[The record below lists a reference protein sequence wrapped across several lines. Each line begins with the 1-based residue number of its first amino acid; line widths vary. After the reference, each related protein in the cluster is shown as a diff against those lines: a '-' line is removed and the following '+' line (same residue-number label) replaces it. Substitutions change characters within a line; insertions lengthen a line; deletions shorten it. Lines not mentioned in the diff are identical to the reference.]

1 MSRAFRL
8 VTAVAVIVTAG
19 LTAAQSPT
27 TPSTPTQPSTT
38 PPAAMPTTPTTPST
52 PTTPTTPTMPTG
64 PTTPTTPTAPT
75 PSATVTDGIQP
86 MPSGR
91 SMWRSQDGSVVDLTV
106 DSTAGTVTGTFT
118 PGFPCGLASTLMPVS
133 RPLVGTVTGNAVAWT
148 LSLAACPSVGTW
160 VGHFQ
165 TTGTEEQLSMLFTL
179 AVPESPPGVGSTLTG
194 PAVFVRQTAG
204 ATP

>member
-8 VTAVAVIVTAG
+8 VAAVAVIATAG

-38 PPAAMPTTPTTPST
+38 PPAAAPATPTTPST
-52 PTTPTTPTMPTG
+52 PTNQTMPTG

-75 PSATVTDGIQP
+75 PSATVTDAIQP

-91 SMWRSQDGSVVDLTV
+91 STWRSQDGSVVDLTV

-118 PGFPCGLASTLMPVS
+118 PGFPCGLASTLTPAS
-133 RPLVGTVTGNAVAWT
+133 RPLVGTVNGNAVAWT

>member
-1 MSRAFRL
+1 MSRALRL
-8 VTAVAVIVTAG
+8 VTAVAVIATAG

-27 TPSTPTQPSTT
+27 TPSSPTQPSTT
-38 PPAAMPTTPTTPST
+38 PPAVTPTTPTTPST

-64 PTTPTTPTAPT
+64 PATPTTPP
-75 PSATVTDGIQP
+75 ATVTDGIQP

-91 SMWRSQDGSVVDLTV
+91 STWRSQDGSVVDLTV

-118 PGFPCGLASTLMPVS
+118 PGFPCGLASTLTPAS
-133 RPLVGTVTGNAVAWT
+133 RPLLGTVNGNAVAWA

-165 TTGTEEQLSMLFTL
+165 TTGTEEQLTMLFTL

-194 PAVFVRQTAG
+194 PAVFVRETAG

>member
-1 MSRAFRL
+1 MSRALRL
-8 VTAVAVIVTAG
+8 VTAVAVIATAG

-27 TPSTPTQPSTT
+27 TPSTPTQPSNT
-38 PPAAMPTTPTTPST
+38 PPAAT
-52 PTTPTTPTMPTG
+52 PTTPTTPGTPTTPTMPAT
-64 PTTPTTPTAPT
+64 PTTPTTPP
-75 PSATVTDGIQP
+75 ATIADGIQP
-86 MPSGR
+86 MPAGR
-91 SMWRSQDGSVVDLTV
+91 STWRSQDGSVVDLTV

-118 PGFPCGLASTLMPVS
+118 PGFPCGLASTLTPAS
-133 RPLVGTVTGNAVAWT
+133 RPLLGTVNGNAVAWA

-165 TTGTEEQLSMLFTL
+165 TTGTEEQLTMLFTL

>member
-1 MSRAFRL
+1 MSRALRL
-8 VTAVAVIVTAG
+8 VAAVAVIATAG

-38 PPAAMPTTPTTPST
+38 PPAAAPATPTTRSI
-52 PTTPTTPTMPTG
+52 PTTPTMPTS
-64 PTTPTTPTAPT
+64 PTTPTTPTAPA
-75 PSATVTDGIQP
+75 PPATVTDGIQP
-86 MPSGR
+86 MPAGR
-91 SMWRSQDGSVVDLTV
+91 STWRSQDGSVVDLTV

-118 PGFPCGLASTLMPVS
+118 PGFPCGLASTLTPAS
-133 RPLVGTVTGNAVAWT
+133 RPLLGTVNGNAVAWA

-165 TTGTEEQLSMLFTL
+165 TTGTEEQLTMLFTL

>member
-1 MSRAFRL
+1 MSRALRL
-8 VTAVAVIVTAG
+8 VTAVAVIATAG

-38 PPAAMPTTPTTPST
+38 PPAAAPATPTTPST
-52 PTTPTTPTMPTG
+52 PTTPTMPTS

-75 PSATVTDGIQP
+75 PPATVTDGIQP

-91 SMWRSQDGSVVDLTV
+91 STWRSQDGSVVDLTV

-118 PGFPCGLASTLMPVS
+118 PGFPCGLASTLTPAS
-133 RPLVGTVTGNAVAWT
+133 RPLVGTVNGNAVAWT

-165 TTGTEEQLSMLFTL
+165 TTGTEEQLTMLFTL

>member
-1 MSRAFRL
+1 MSRALRL
-8 VTAVAVIVTAG
+8 VTAVAVIATAG

-38 PPAAMPTTPTTPST
+38 PPAATPTTPTTPST
-52 PTTPTTPTMPTG
+52 PTTPTMPTG
-64 PTTPTTPTAPT
+64 STTPTIPTASTQP
-75 PSATVTDGIQP
+75 ATVTDGIQP

-91 SMWRSQDGSVVDLTV
+91 STWRSQDGSVVDLTV
-106 DSTAGTVTGTFT
+106 DSTAGTVTGTLT
-118 PGFPCGLASTLMPVS
+118 PGFPCGLASTLTPAS
-133 RPLVGTVTGNAVAWT
+133 RPLVGTVNGNAVAWT

>member
-1 MSRAFRL
+1 MSRALRL
-8 VTAVAVIVTAG
+8 VTAVAVIATAG

-38 PPAAMPTTPTTPST
+38 PPAAAPATPTTPST
-52 PTTPTTPTMPTG
+52 PTTPTMPTS
-64 PTTPTTPTAPT
+64 PTTPTTPP
-75 PSATVTDGIQP
+75 ATIADGIQP
-86 MPSGR
+86 MPAGR
-91 SMWRSQDGSVVDLTV
+91 STWRSQDGSVVDLTV

-118 PGFPCGLASTLMPVS
+118 PGFPCGLASTLTPAS
-133 RPLVGTVTGNAVAWT
+133 RPLLGTVNGNAVAWA

>member
-1 MSRAFRL
+1 
-8 VTAVAVIVTAG
+8 
-19 LTAAQSPT
+19 
-27 TPSTPTQPSTT
+27 
-38 PPAAMPTTPTTPST
+38 
-52 PTTPTTPTMPTG
+52 MPTG
-64 PTTPTTPTAPT
+64 PTTPTIPTAST
-75 PSATVTDGIQP
+75 PPATVTDGIQP

-91 SMWRSQDGSVVDLTV
+91 STWRSQDGSVVDLTV

-118 PGFPCGLASTLMPVS
+118 PGFPCGLASTLTPAS
-133 RPLVGTVTGNAVAWT
+133 RPLVGTVNGNAVAWA

-165 TTGTEEQLSMLFTL
+165 TTGTEEQLTMLFTL

>member
-1 MSRAFRL
+1 MSRALRL
-8 VTAVAVIVTAG
+8 VTAVAVIATAG

-27 TPSTPTQPSTT
+27 TPSTLTQPSTT
-38 PPAAMPTTPTTPST
+38 PPAATPTTPTTPS
-52 PTTPTTPTMPTG
+52 TPTTPTMPTG
-64 PTTPTTPTAPT
+64 PTTPTIPTASTQP
-75 PSATVTDGIQP
+75 ATVTDGIQP

-91 SMWRSQDGSVVDLTV
+91 STWRSQDGSVVDLTV

-118 PGFPCGLASTLMPVS
+118 PGFPCGLASTLTPAS
-133 RPLVGTVTGNAVAWT
+133 RPLVGTVNGNAVAWT

>member
-1 MSRAFRL
+1 MSRALRL
-8 VTAVAVIVTAG
+8 VTAVVVIATAG

-27 TPSTPTQPSTT
+27 TPSSPTQPSTT
-38 PPAAMPTTPTTPST
+38 PPAAT
-52 PTTPTTPTMPTG
+52 PTTPTTPGTPTTPTMPAT
-64 PTTPTTPTAPT
+64 PTTPTTPP
-75 PSATVTDGIQP
+75 ATVSDDIQP
-86 MPSGR
+86 MPAGR

-118 PGFPCGLASTLMPVS
+118 PGFPCGLASTLTPAV
-133 RPLVGTVTGNAVAWT
+133 RPLVGTVNGNAVAWT

>member
-1 MSRAFRL
+1 MSRALRL
-8 VTAVAVIVTAG
+8 VTAVAVIATAG

-27 TPSTPTQPSTT
+27 TPSTPTT
-38 PPAAMPTTPTTPST
+38 PTMPTSPTTPTTP
-52 PTTPTTPTMPTG
+52 P
-64 PTTPTTPTAPT
+64 
-75 PSATVTDGIQP
+75 ATIADGIQP
-86 MPSGR
+86 MPAGR
-91 SMWRSQDGSVVDLTV
+91 STWRSQDGSVVDLTV

-118 PGFPCGLASTLMPVS
+118 PGFPCGFASTLTPAS
-133 RPLVGTVTGNAVAWT
+133 RPLVGTVNGNAVAWT
-148 LSLAACPSVGTW
+148 LSLTACPSVGTW

-165 TTGTEEQLSMLFTL
+165 TTGTEEQLTMLFTL

>member
-1 MSRAFRL
+1 MSRALRL
-8 VTAVAVIVTAG
+8 VTAVAVIATAG

-38 PPAAMPTTPTTPST
+38 PPAAAPATPTTPSI
-52 PTTPTTPTMPTG
+52 PTTPTMPTS
-64 PTTPTTPTAPT
+64 PTTPTTPTAPA
-75 PSATVTDGIQP
+75 PPATVTDAIQP

-91 SMWRSQDGSVVDLTV
+91 STWRSQDGSVVDLTV

-118 PGFPCGLASTLMPVS
+118 PGFPCGLASTLTPAS
-133 RPLVGTVTGNAVAWT
+133 RPLVGTVNGNAVAWT

>member
-1 MSRAFRL
+1 MSRALRL
-8 VTAVAVIVTAG
+8 VTAVAVIATAG

-38 PPAAMPTTPTTPST
+38 PPAATPTTPTTPST
-52 PTTPTTPTMPTG
+52 PTTPTTRTMPTG
-64 PTTPTTPTAPT
+64 PTTPTTPP
-75 PSATVTDGIQP
+75 ATIADGIQP
-86 MPSGR
+86 MPAGR
-91 SMWRSQDGSVVDLTV
+91 STWRSQDGSVVDLTV
-106 DSTAGTVTGTFT
+106 DSTAGTITGTFT
-118 PGFPCGLASTLMPVS
+118 PGFPCGLASTLTPAS
-133 RPLVGTVTGNAVAWT
+133 RPLVGTVNGNAVAWT

-204 ATP
+204 PTP

>member
-1 MSRAFRL
+1 MSRALRL
-8 VTAVAVIVTAG
+8 VTAVAVIATAG

-38 PPAAMPTTPTTPST
+38 PPAAAPATPMTPST
-52 PTTPTTPTMPTG
+52 PTTPTMPTS
-64 PTTPTTPTAPT
+64 PTTPTAATRP
-75 PSATVTDGIQP
+75 ATVTDGIQP

-91 SMWRSQDGSVVDLTV
+91 STWRSQDGSVVDLTV
-106 DSTAGTVTGTFT
+106 DSTAGTLTGTFT
-118 PGFPCGLASTLMPVS
+118 PGFPCGLASTLTPAS
-133 RPLVGTVTGNAVAWT
+133 RPLVGTVNGNAVAWT

>member
-1 MSRAFRL
+1 MSRALRL
-8 VTAVAVIVTAG
+8 VTAVAVIATAG

-38 PPAAMPTTPTTPST
+38 PPAAAPATRTTPST
-52 PTTPTTPTMPTG
+52 PTTPTMPTS
-64 PTTPTTPTAPT
+64 PTTSMTPTAAT
-75 PSATVTDGIQP
+75 PPATVTDGIQP
-86 MPSGR
+86 MPAGR
-91 SMWRSQDGSVVDLTV
+91 STWRSHDGSVVDLTV

-118 PGFPCGLASTLMPVS
+118 PGFPCGLASTLTPAS
-133 RPLVGTVTGNAVAWT
+133 RPLLGTVNGNAVAWA

-165 TTGTEEQLSMLFTL
+165 TTGTEEQLTMLFTL